1 VVGYLP
7 FAIAGYVISRIAL
20 VFPSLLWIAFEA
32 LRLGVSFVGIAV
44 VAALLSRLYRDI
56 VTDPPADPVP

>member
-1 VVGYLP
+1 
-7 FAIAGYVISRIAL
+7 
-20 VFPSLLWIAFEA
+20 LWIAFEA